1 MGWVVVV
8 RLLFLEQG
16 VSQTLK
22 HQQSEYGMTTPELG
36 RAVGIVADIFEMLS

>member
-1 MGWVVVV
+1 VVVV

-22 HQQSEYGMTTPELG
+22 HRQTEYGMTTPELG
-36 RAVGIVADIFEMLS
+36 RAIGIVADVLGMLS